1 MSLKISYNL
10 AFTIKGFFMQV
21 SLIVLAV
28 CAVAVILMYNSL
40 IGKKNQ
46 VDNIFASVDTILKKR
61 FDLIPNL
68 VASVEKYMNHEKE
81 ILTKVTQ
88 LRAQAMQGGLS
99 DEEKI
104 SLDSQLTDA
113 LKSINIAME
122 AYPDLKANQNV
133 IHLQQ
138 SLNEIEEQISAAR
151 RAYNQSVT
159 DLHNAIEMFPTNI
172 IANFM
177 GLEHR
182 ALFVIGSKERENV
195 NISAMFK
202 NQ

>member
-1 MSLKISYNL
+1 
-10 AFTIKGFFMQV
+10 MQLF
-21 SLIVLAV
+21 LIIIVICV
-28 CAVAVILMYNSL
+28 VFGILMYNSL

-68 VASVEKYMNHEKE
+68 VASVEKYMDHEKE

-104 SLDSQLTDA
+104 SLDAQLTNA
-113 LKSINIAME
+113 LRSINIALE

-172 IANFM
+172 IANIM
-177 GLEHR
+177 GLKYR
-182 ALFVIGSKERENV
+182 TLFTINTNERENI
-195 NISAMFK
+195 NINNLFNNK
-202 NQ
+202 

>member
-88 LRAQAMQGGLS
+88 LRAQAMQGSLS

-138 SLNEIEEQISAAR
+138 SLNEIEEQISA
-151 RAYNQSVT
+151 
-159 DLHNAIEMFPTNI
+159 
-172 IANFM
+172 
-177 GLEHR
+177 G
-182 ALFVIGSKERENV
+182 
-195 NISAMFK
+195 
-202 NQ
+202 